1 MNEGEGFGSP
11 LFIGRHSMTDTAK
24 DKAYTVTKGNIVFDA
39 TGKKVEGE
47 KATFSA
53 AQAKAL
59 LAARVIAE

>member
-1 MNEGEGFGSP
+1 
-11 LFIGRHSMTDTAK
+11 MTDTAK
-24 DKAYTVTKGNIVFDA
+24 DKTYTVTKGNIVFDA